1 MLAAGAKTNDGD
13 SADRELQS
21 GVTGRR
27 DPRGRLPADC
37 AELHQS
43 GAKPLSLNRDCTV
56 IAIENV
62 RLDEVKARMED
73 LAKSL
78 QQQTATAG
86 VLKVISRST
95 IDLQLVLDTPAGSA
109 TRPFDEV
116 QAKPRELTES
126 LTATSEVQVSRG
138 RQMSLLIL
146 VVDDEPEC

>member
-27 DPRGRLPADC
+27 DPCGRPPADC
-37 AELHQS
+37 ADVAPA
-43 GAKPLSLNRDCTV
+43 GAKPLSDCPV

-62 RLDEVKARMED
+62 RLFDEVKVRMED
-73 LAKSL
+73 LAESL

-95 IDLQLVLDTPAGSA
+95 IDLQLVLDTVVGRSHGCS
-109 TRPFDEV
+109 TKSG
-116 QAKPRELTES
+116 QAPR
-126 LTATSEVQVSRG
+126 
-138 RQMSLLIL
+138 
-146 VVDDEPEC
+146 VDGIR

>member
-1 MLAAGAKTNDGD
+1 MRAAGANTNDGD

-27 DPRGRLPADC
+27 DPCGRPPADC
-37 AELHQS
+37 ADVAPA
-43 GAKPLSLNRDCTV
+43 GAKPLSDCPV

-62 RLDEVKARMED
+62 RLFDEVKVRMED
-73 LAKSL
+73 LAELL

-95 IDLQLVLDTPAGSA
+95 IDLQLVLDTVAGSV

-116 QAKPRELTES
+116 RPSPAS
-126 LTATSEVQVSRG
+126 
-138 RQMSLLIL
+138 
-146 VVDDEPEC
+146 

>member
-27 DPRGRLPADC
+27 DPCGRPPADC
-37 AELHQS
+37 ADVAPA
-43 GAKPLSLNRDCTV
+43 GAKPLSDCPV

-62 RLDEVKARMED
+62 RLFDEVKVRMED
-73 LAKSL
+73 LAESL

-95 IDLQLVLDTPAGSA
+95 IDLQLVLDTVAGSV

-116 QAKPRELTES
+116 RPSPAS
-126 LTATSEVQVSRG
+126 
-138 RQMSLLIL
+138 
-146 VVDDEPEC
+146 

>member
-27 DPRGRLPADC
+27 DPCGRPPADC
-37 AELHQS
+37 ADVAPA
-43 GAKPLSLNRDCTV
+43 GAKPLSDCPV

-62 RLDEVKARMED
+62 LHEVKVRMED
-73 LAKSL
+73 LAESL

-95 IDLQLVLDTPAGSA
+95 IDLQLVLDTVAGSV

-116 QAKPRELTES
+116 RPSPAS
-126 LTATSEVQVSRG
+126 
-138 RQMSLLIL
+138 
-146 VVDDEPEC
+146 

>member
-1 MLAAGAKTNDGD
+1 MTALNGSSCIDMPTHSSIALLSSRRQHLLVAGAKTNDGD

-27 DPRGRLPADC
+27 DPCGRPPADC
-37 AELHQS
+37 ADVAPA
-43 GAKPLSLNRDCTV
+43 GAKPLSDCPV

-62 RLDEVKARMED
+62 RLFDEVKVRMED
-73 LAKSL
+73 LAESL

-95 IDLQLVLDTPAGSA
+95 IDLQLVLDTVAESV

-116 QAKPRELTES
+116 RPSPAS
-126 LTATSEVQVSRG
+126 
-138 RQMSLLIL
+138 
-146 VVDDEPEC
+146 